1 MFTLQRL
8 LNLLSTKEK
17 KDALLLLFMV
27 LVMAMLD
34 LIGIASIMPFIF
46 ILTNPDV
53 IETNQILFQIYN
65 FSKKYGVSSSYDFLN
80 VIGVIVFLLLL
91 FSLLF
96 KSITFHT
103 QIHFSLM
110 REYTIGKRLVD
121 IYLSQEYSWFL
132 NKNSSALG
140 KNILSEV
147 DHIITHGI
155 QPMIHFFVQLI
166 VVFSILLFLLMINI
180 LVAVSSL
187 TILVSS
193 YAFIYLFIRK
203 LLNDIG
209 KKRVKFNEQRYSVVN
224 ESFGGIKEVKFNSLE
239 NFYSEKFSNSAE
251 KFSKFHALG
260 GTLWQIP
267 RYFVEA
273 IAFGGIILSILYFMS
288 WGNEFNNILP
298 IIVVY
303 AVAGYRLMPALNLIY
318 ISITKLK
325 LVGPTLDIIHNH
337 LILKKSEQR
346 HKTDKKF
353 TFKKSL
359 NLIDIEYKYP
369 ESNKPALKNINIIIP
384 AKSKIG
390 IIGATGSG
398 KTTLIDIILGIL
410 KPQKGIIEV
419 DKKIIDHNNINSW
432 QNIIGYVPQ
441 FIYLSDDSIAANIAY
456 GSYQKD
462 FDQEKIEH
470 AARIS
475 QIHDFIVKDLPHK
488 YDTNVG
494 ERGVR
499 LSGGQ
504 RQRIGLARALYHDPK
519 IIVLD
524 EATSALDS
532 MTENDVLKAID
543 ENNLDTTIIAI
554 AHRLST
560 IKNYDQIFYLDNGE
574 IKVNGTYE
582 YLLNSNNIIGED
594 LLNIKE

>member
-27 LVMAMLD
+27 LIMAILD

-46 ILTNPDV
+46 ILTNPDI
-53 IETNQILFQIYN
+53 IESNQILFQIYN
-65 FSKKYGVSSSYDFLN
+65 FSKKYGVTSSDDFL
-80 VIGVIVFLLLL
+80 IIMGITVFLLLL
-91 FSLLF
+91 FSLFF

-103 QIHFSLM
+103 QIRFSLM

-132 NKNSSALG
+132 NKNSSTLG

-166 VVFSILLFLLMINI
+166 VVFSILLFLIMINT
-180 LVAVSSL
+180 LVALSSL
-187 TILVSS
+187 IILGLS
-193 YAFIYLFIRK
+193 YTFIYLFIRK

-209 KKRVKFNEQRYSVVN
+209 KKRVKFNEKRYSVVN
-224 ESFGGIKEVKFNSLE
+224 ESFGGIKEVKFNRLE
-239 NFYSEKFSNSAE
+239 NFYLEKFSNSAE

-288 WGNEFNNILP
+288 WGKDFNSILP

-318 ISITKLK
+318 IAITKLK
-325 LVGPTLDIIHNH
+325 LVGPTLDIVHNH
-337 LILKKSEQR
+337 LRLKKSQQR
-346 HKTDKKF
+346 YEIDNKF
-353 TFKKSL
+353 IYKKSL
-359 NLIDIEYKYP
+359 NLINIEYKYP
-369 ESNKPALKNINIIIP
+369 ESEKPVLRNINIIIP

-390 IIGATGSG
+390 IIGPTGSG
-398 KTTLIDIILGIL
+398 KTTLVDIILGIL
-410 KPQKGIIEV
+410 KAQKGVIEV
-419 DKKIIDHNNINSW
+419 DEKIIDNNNISSW
-432 QNIIGYVPQ
+432 QNLIGYVPQ

-456 GSYQKD
+456 GSYKKD
-462 FDQEKIEH
+462 FDQEKIENV
-470 AARIS
+470 ARIS
-475 QIHDFIVKDLPHK
+475 QIHDFITNQLPDK
-488 YDTNVG
+488 YETNVG

-504 RQRIGLARALYHDPK
+504 RQRIGLARALYRNPK

-532 MTENDVLKAID
+532 MTENDVLRAID

-560 IKNYDQIFYLDNGE
+560 IKNYDQIYYLEDGE
-574 IKVNGTYE
+574 IKAKGTYK
-582 YLLNSNNIIGED
+582 YLINSNNNIGED
-594 LLNIKE
+594 LLD

>member
-1 MFTLQRL
+1 
-8 LNLLSTKEK
+8 
-17 KDALLLLFMV
+17 
-27 LVMAMLD
+27 
-34 LIGIASIMPFIF
+34 
-46 ILTNPDV
+46 
-53 IETNQILFQIYN
+53 
-65 FSKKYGVSSSYDFLN
+65 
-80 VIGVIVFLLLL
+80 
-91 FSLLF
+91 
-96 KSITFHT
+96 
-103 QIHFSLM
+103 M

-166 VVFSILLFLLMINI
+166 VVFSILLFLIMINTV
-180 LVAVSSL
+180 VAFSSL
-187 TILVSS
+187 VILGSS
-193 YAFIYLFIRK
+193 YALIYLFIRK

-224 ESFGGIKEVKFNSLE
+224 ESFGGIKEVKFKSLE
-239 NFYSEKFSNSAE
+239 NFYVEKFSNSAE

-267 RYFVEA
+267 RYCVEA

-288 WGNEFNNILP
+288 WGKDFNSILP
-298 IIVVY
+298 IIVIY

-318 ISITKLK
+318 ISTAKLK
-325 LVGPTLDIIHNH
+325 LVGPTLDILHNH
-337 LILKKSEQR
+337 LNMKRSQLK
-346 HKTDKKF
+346 HKIDNKF
-353 TFKKSL
+353 IFKKSL
-359 NLIDIEYKYP
+359 NLNNIDYKYP
-369 ESNKPALKNINIIIP
+369 ESKRPALKNINIIIP

-390 IIGATGSG
+390 IIGPTGSG

-410 KPQKGIIEV
+410 TPQKGFIKVDEKTI
-419 DKKIIDHNNINSW
+419 DKKNINSW
-432 QNIIGYVPQ
+432 QNLIGYVPQ
-441 FIYLSDDSIAANIAY
+441 SIYLSDDSIAANIAY

-462 FDQEKIEH
+462 FDQEKIEK

-475 QIHDFIVKDLPHK
+475 QIHDFIISQLPKK
-488 YDTNVG
+488 YETFVG
-494 ERGVR
+494 ERGVK

-504 RQRIGLARALYHDPK
+504 RQRIGLARALYHNPK

-532 MTENDVLKAID
+532 LTENDVLRAID
-543 ENNLDTTIIAI
+543 SNNLDTTIIAI

-560 IKNYDQIFYLDNGE
+560 IKNYDQIYYLEDGE
-574 IKVNGTYE
+574 IKLNGTYE
-582 YLLNSNNIIGED
+582 YLLNSKNIIGKD
-594 LLNIKE
+594 LLDQKE

>member
-27 LVMAMLD
+27 LIMAILD

-46 ILTNPDV
+46 ILTNPDI
-53 IETNQILFQIYN
+53 IESNQILFQIYN
-65 FSKKYGVSSSYDFLN
+65 FSKKYGVTSSDDFL
-80 VIGVIVFLLLL
+80 IIMGITVFLLLL
-91 FSLLF
+91 FSLFF

-103 QIHFSLM
+103 QIRFSLM

-132 NKNSSALG
+132 NKNSSTLG

-166 VVFSILLFLLMINI
+166 VVFSILLFLIMINT
-180 LVAVSSL
+180 LVALSSL
-187 TILVSS
+187 IILGLS
-193 YAFIYLFIRK
+193 YTFIYLFIRK

-209 KKRVKFNEQRYSVVN
+209 KKRVKFNEKRYSVVN
-224 ESFGGIKEVKFNSLE
+224 ESFGGIKEVKFNRLE
-239 NFYSEKFSNSAE
+239 NFYLEKFSNSAE

-288 WGNEFNNILP
+288 WGKDFNSILP

-318 ISITKLK
+318 IAITKLK
-325 LVGPTLDIIHNH
+325 LVGPTLDIVHNH
-337 LILKKSEQR
+337 LRLKKSQQR
-346 HKTDKKF
+346 YEIDNKF
-353 TFKKSL
+353 IYKKSL
-359 NLIDIEYKYP
+359 NLINIEYKYP
-369 ESNKPALKNINIIIP
+369 ESEKPVLRNINIIIP

-390 IIGATGSG
+390 IIGPTGSG
-398 KTTLIDIILGIL
+398 KTTLVDIILGIL
-410 KPQKGIIEV
+410 KAQKGVIEV
-419 DKKIIDHNNINSW
+419 DEKIIDNNNISSW
-432 QNIIGYVPQ
+432 QNLIGYVPQ

-456 GSYQKD
+456 GSYKSD
-462 FDQEKIEH
+462 FDQEKIENV
-470 AARIS
+470 ARIS
-475 QIHDFIVKDLPHK
+475 QIHDFITNQLPDK
-488 YDTNVG
+488 YETNVG

-504 RQRIGLARALYHDPK
+504 RQRIGLARALYRNPK

-532 MTENDVLKAID
+532 MTENDVLRAID

-560 IKNYDQIFYLDNGE
+560 IKNYDQIYYLEDGE
-574 IKVNGTYE
+574 IKAKGTYK
-582 YLLNSNNIIGED
+582 YLINSNNNIGED
-594 LLNIKE
+594 LLD